1 MEPLY
6 QKVEIGNNASFLMK
20 DTFNPLFHFHPEYEL
35 ILFRQGKG
43 KGIIGNK
50 TTAYKHHS
58 FFMLGP
64 NLPHCFTSD
73 NNEENKAYVIQLNRE
88 VLDHTTSHIPEI
100 KPIHLLLEKAKYGL
114 KFEDDLGKKH
124 YKKFQQ
130 LFELSGFDRLI
141 HLLSILNDLAKAP
154 GVELLTSPGSLPRVN
169 LKEYERINII
179 YEHVFEKFKEPI
191 PLSEVASLLNL
202 TEIAFCRYFKKIT
215 RRTFVTYL
223 NEYRIGHACKL
234 LSTTDKNVS
243 EIAFDSGYESIANFN
258 KQFRKH
264 TGTSPKGYKNRVGTV
279 H

>member
-6 QKVEIGNNASFLMK
+6 QKVEIGSNASFLMK

-35 ILFRQGKG
+35 ILFRKGKG

-50 TTAYKHHS
+50 TTSYQPYS

-88 VLDHTTSHIPEI
+88 VLDSTIGSIPET
-100 KPIHLLLEKAKYGL
+100 KPILLLLEKAKYGL
-114 KFEDDLGKKH
+114 KFQNELGKHH
-124 YKKFQQ
+124 YEKFHL
-130 LFELSGFDRLI
+130 LFELNGFEKLI
-141 HLLSILNDLAKAP
+141 NLLSILNDLAKTS
-154 GVELLTSPGSLPRVN
+154 GVELLTSPGSLPKVN
-169 LKEYERINII
+169 LKEYERINIV
-179 YEHVFEKFKEPI
+179 YEHVFNKFKGPI
-191 PLSEVASLLNL
+191 ALKEVAALLNL

-215 RRTFVTYL
+215 RRTFITYL

-243 EIAFDSGYESIANFN
+243 EIAFESGYESIANFN

-264 TGTSPKGYKNRVGTV
+264 TGTSPKRYKNKV
-279 H
+279 